1 MKITKL
7 GVIFD
12 HKIQSGGGYQQS
24 LNAALIA
31 KELNNQLVEVIF
43 YTTIKKNIEI
53 LKTYEI
59 NAKFI
64 ELSFF
69 SKLRVY
75 FYRKIKNRYL
85 FNFFRF
91 FEKNN
96 PRENFFIKDKIDI
109 IYFLSPSTWPIDLEQ
124 TNYITT
130 LWDLCHQD
138 NLEFP
143 EVRFCR
149 EFEKRERNYRLILA
163 RALAVLVDS
172 EFTKVNL
179 TGRFGIQEDRV
190 YITPFRAAVKT
201 REKLNYRSACQTD
214 IKKKYNLNFPYIF
227 YPAQFWAHKNHIYL
241 LKGLIDLKKDYEI
254 QVGAIFSGA
263 DRGNLNFIKEFVAK
277 EGLEDRVRFIGFVSN
292 DEIVEL
298 YSQSIALVMP
308 TYFGPTNLPP
318 VEAFEI
324 GVPVLYSDKQGLRDQ
339 VGDAALLMDL
349 KDSKTMAI
357 HLKNLI
363 QNDKLRNKLI
373 EEGKKRLKLFDSID
387 QVSILKTIINNFIH
401 KRSCWK

>member
-109 IYFLSPSTWPIDLEQ
+109 IYFLSPSTWPIDLER

-149 EFEKRERNYRLILA
+149 EFEKREKNYRLILA

-172 EFTKVNL
+172 EFTKVNI

-201 REKLNYRSACQTD
+201 REKLNYKSVCQID

-227 YPAQFWAHKNHIYL
+227 YPAQFWAHKNHIYI
-241 LKGLIDLKKDYEI
+241 LKGLIDLKKDFEI

-292 DEIVEL
+292 DEIVKL

-349 KDSKTMAI
+349 KDSKTMAT

-363 QNDKLRNKLI
+363 QNNKLRNKLI

>member
-109 IYFLSPSTWPIDLEQ
+109 IYFLSPSTWPIDLER

-149 EFEKRERNYRLILA
+149 EFEKREKNYRLILA

-201 REKLNYRSACQTD
+201 REKLNYKSVCQID

-227 YPAQFWAHKNHIYL
+227 YPAQFWAHKNHIYI
-241 LKGLIDLKKDYEI
+241 LKGLIDLKKDFEI

-292 DEIVEL
+292 DEIVKL

-349 KDSKTMAI
+349 KDSKTMAT

-363 QNDKLRNKLI
+363 QNNKLRNKLI